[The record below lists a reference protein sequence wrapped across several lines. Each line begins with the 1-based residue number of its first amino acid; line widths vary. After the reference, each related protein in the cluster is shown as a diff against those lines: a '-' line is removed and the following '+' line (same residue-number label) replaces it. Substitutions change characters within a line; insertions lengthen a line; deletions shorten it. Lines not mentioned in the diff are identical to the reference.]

1 MFGTGLSPHQQAQ
14 LDGFIVSNDT
24 TRSTLFGM
32 SRFPPNPLITPI
44 SIFNS
49 KIIEFQEIDEKN
61 HSAFNS
67 VIIVDLTAG
76 TFTFLR
82 TKFFGKTEEPEEV
95 QVSKIR
101 ELIGFLSRFN
111 VLREIGNYFV
121 VSCDITENMS
131 PSIDFRKTMKFGPS
145 ADNVDLRKS
154 KYHYDMFQNFILDM
168 APDFD
173 PNMYLSH
180 ILQSDQRSDVVFL
193 RYLKHGLS
201 TTIMGINET
210 ESHRFIVNENDVVCL
225 KNKLAMHSIPYFQSS
240 ASISREEGNS
250 TLESNKMGI
259 RSLLRTQVFAISKKQ
274 YDAIMTNIGPA
285 ISRQFSGVP
294 VLDLILPQISLNIPY
309 IEYYKNTN
317 RTEYESG
324 GKKKANRKGSNRK
337 GSNRKSKIEKSHK
350 NNFKKSPQIGE
361 IYSKTQQE
369 NINAINYLKTRG
381 YSDI

>member
-95 QVSKIR
+95 QVSKIK

-111 VLREIGNYFV
+111 VLREIGPYFV

-131 PSIDFRKTMKFGPS
+131 PSLDFGKTMRSGLS
-145 ADNVDLRKS
+145 ADNVDLHKS

-168 APDFD
+168 APDIDQQCTD
-173 PNMYLSH
+173 PNLYLSH
-180 ILQSDQRSDVVFL
+180 ILQPDPRSDVVFL
-193 RYLKHGLS
+193 RYLKNGLS
-201 TTIMGINET
+201 TTIHGINET

-259 RSLLRTQVFAISKKQ
+259 RSLLRTQVFAISKDQ
-274 YDAIMTNIGPA
+274 YDAIMTNIRPA
-285 ISRQFSGVP
+285 ISREFSDVS
-294 VLDLILPQISLNIPY
+294 VQDFILPPIPIISY
-309 IEYYKNTN
+309 SEYYKNN
-317 RTEYESG
+317 IRSQYEAG

-337 GSNRKSKIEKSHK
+337 GSNRKNRPKLAKYTRKHSRKI
-350 NNFKKSPQIGE
+350 
-361 IYSKTQQE
+361 
-369 NINAINYLKTRG
+369 
-381 YSDI
+381 